1 MGLGTNERLWAQ
13 LALFT
18 VNFLYGVN
26 YVVAKGLMPTVIGPS
41 GFILLRV
48 IGAGVLFWLLRTIH
62 PEPVRTTDLGR
73 LLLCAFFG
81 VALNQLM
88 FFHGLMRTSPL
99 NASIIMVATPIL
111 VLVMAGIVLKERI
124 TWVRVGGVVLGAG
137 GALALILL
145 KPAGDRSGA
154 TALGD
159 LIILINAT
167 SYAVFLVIVKPLMRK
182 YRAVTVMAWCFLFA
196 LPMVAP
202 FGLSDVLR
210 TEWMAVTTAHWM
222 ALAFVVIMVTFVAYL
237 LNTWALAKVSPTVV
251 GTYIYMQPVLAALF
265 TWVFVQ
271 LGPERLGLAGTYN
284 AELHFP
290 QLLCAAAIFIG
301 VYLVSKPEPVD

>member
-1 MGLGTNERLWAQ
+1 MKPPERTLAH

-26 YVVAKGLMPTVIGPS
+26 YVVAKGLMPGIIGPS

-48 IGAGVLFWLLRTIH
+48 LGAGSLFWLLRAFHAERVSGVDI
-62 PEPVRTTDLGR
+62 GR
-73 LLLCAFFG
+73 LFLCAFFG

-111 VLVMAGIVLKERI
+111 VLVMASIVLKERT
-124 TWVRVGGVVLGAG
+124 TWTRVGGVLLGAC
-137 GALALILL
+137 GALTLILL
-145 KPAGDRSGA
+145 KPAHGHSGA

-159 LIILINAT
+159 LIILINAA

-182 YRAVTVMAWCFLFA
+182 YSAITVMAWCFLFA

-202 FGLSDVLR
+202 FGWSELG
-210 TEWMAVTTAHWM
+210 AVGWHTLPGAHWA
-222 ALAFVVIMVTFVAYL
+222 ALLFVVVMVTFVAYL

-251 GTYIYMQPVLAALF
+251 GTYIYLQPVLAASF
-265 TWVFVQ
+265 TWLFV
-271 LGPERLGLAGTYN
+271 RLGADRIGIPGQYDASLDVT
-284 AELHFP
+284 
-290 QLLCAAAIFIG
+290 QLVCAAAIFAG
-301 VYLVSKPEPVD
+301 VYLVSKPERVG

>member
-1 MGLGTNERLWAQ
+1 
-13 LALFT
+13 LFT

-26 YVVAKGLMPTVIGPS
+26 YVVAKGLMPGVIHPS

-48 IGAGVLFWLLRTIH
+48 IGAGALFWLLRA
-62 PEPVRTTDLGR
+62 VRPQRVNTADLGR

-124 TWVRVGGVVLGAG
+124 TWTRLGGVLLGAG

-145 KPAGDRSGA
+145 KPSGDHSGA

-159 LIILINAT
+159 LAILVNAT
-167 SYAVFLVIVKPLMRK
+167 SYAVFLVIVKPLMRR

-196 LPMVAP
+196 LPMVLP
-202 FGLSDVLR
+202 FGYADVVAMQWSAL
-210 TEWMAVTTAHWM
+210 TTAHWM
-222 ALAFVVIMVTFVAYL
+222 ALAFVVVMVTFVAYL
-237 LNTWALAKVSPTVV
+237 LNTWALAKVSPMVV
-251 GTYIYMQPVLAALF
+251 GTYIYMQPVLAAVF
-265 TWVFVQ
+265 TWLFVQ
-271 LGPERLGLAGTYN
+271 LGPERLGISGAYDAT
-284 AELHFP
+284 LHFP
-290 QLLCAAAIFIG
+290 QLLCAAAIFLG
-301 VYLVSKPEPVD
+301 VYLVGKADAGSEKGGV